1 MASRTHIH
9 RDDTVVVLA
18 GEDRGKTGK
27 VLRVYPKSGR
37 VLVEGIN
44 LVKRAVRKTQDNP
57 RGGIVER
64 EAPVDASNVMRLER
78 QQQREKRRRAAGS
91 GAR

>member
-1 MASRTHIH
+1 MTATLHVH

-27 VLRVYPKSGR
+27 VLRVYPSRGR

-64 EAPVDASNVMRLER
+64 EAPIDASNVMRLER
-78 QQQREKRRRAAGS
+78 WQQRENRRRGRGS
-91 GAR
+91 R